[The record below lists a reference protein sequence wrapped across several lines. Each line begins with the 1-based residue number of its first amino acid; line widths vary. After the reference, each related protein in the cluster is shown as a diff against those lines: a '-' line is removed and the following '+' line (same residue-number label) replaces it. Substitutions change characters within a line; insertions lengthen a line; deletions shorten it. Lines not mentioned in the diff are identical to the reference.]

1 MLDAIGTQRGR
12 LDTLLCNAGISSK
25 HLVVNCPEEAWQQ
38 IIDTNLTGTYRCM
51 TAAVNDMMAQGGGA
65 ILVIGCFAGLQGTH
79 GQAAYAASKAGLIGL
94 VKTAAREWGRHNIR
108 VNLVC
113 PGWQQTS
120 MAGDSF
126 PTGERLDDHVLGRVS
141 NLADV
146 SRTMCQLAQLSDM
159 SGQVWNLDSRIL

>member
-1 MLDAIGTQRGR
+1 
-12 LDTLLCNAGISSK
+12 
-25 HLVVNCPEEAWQQ
+25 
-38 IIDTNLTGTYRCM
+38 
-51 TAAVNDMMAQGGGA
+51 MMAQGGGA
-65 ILVIGCFAGLQGTH
+65 ILVIGSFAGLQGTH